1 MWISIAVFFLY
12 TGIEAAVG
20 TWSYTLLT
28 QSRAVAMLTAGFWVS
43 VYWVGLT
50 AGRVLAG
57 IAIGFVPANRMIR
70 FCVAGMALGALSIW
84 LNITNLLSFL
94 GLGLIGLSSAPVFP
108 SLIATTPVRLGSAHV
123 SNGVGFQIAAAVL
136 GQSLLPAFIGVL
148 AGKFGLETIGPS
160 LFVFALI
167 LAVFVQRLTKASL
180 IAPDSAIGVTADV
193 A

>member
-1 MWISIAVFFLY
+1 MSIAVFFLY

-50 AGRVLAG
+50 AGRILAG
-57 IAIGFVPANRMIR
+57 IVIGFVPANRLIQ

-84 LNITNLLSFL
+84 LDILSFL

-108 SLIATTPVRLGSAHV
+108 SLIATTPARLGSAHI
-123 SNGVGFQIAAAVL
+123 SNAVGFQIAAAVL
-136 GQSLLPAFIGVL
+136 GQSLLPALIGLL

-160 LFVFALI
+160 LFAFVVI
-167 LAVFVQRLTKASL
+167 LAVLVHRLTKASL
-180 IAPDSAIGVTADV
+180 IGQDKTMGVTADV